1 VLKFPASTDLSYEMI
16 DVELDAPEV
25 AAARAAAPDDST
37 LIRNARRA
45 ESEAAHRVAAEW
57 GMEEGCQTVE
67 RKTSGEDV
75 LLLVP
80 TDSMQLLRSDE
91 LPPPIWSDAPG
102 FATQDELESLSD
114 RLASLGG
121 PVHRDVTT
129 HFGWGFGEGGMLR
142 YNRVEA
148 LSIGARFAAALPQ
161 ADLTTVARIG
171 IGDLHPN
178 AAVTLR
184 RESIRRTLELRG
196 FHELATADPDGA
208 ALGLGNSLSALMFG
222 RDAGHY
228 YRASGAAFTWAPPVT
243 SRSSRQLTAYAEYQN
258 DVERNTHVALP
269 RLWNDSVF
277 RENILATEALQ
288 YGGMLRLRPW
298 WGTDPV
304 RPQFGFDMFVQ
315 GETGDYDLAR

>member
-1 VLKFPASTDLSYEMI
+1 
-16 DVELDAPEV
+16 
-25 AAARAAAPDDST
+25 
-37 LIRNARRA
+37 
-45 ESEAAHRVAAEW
+45 
-57 GMEEGCQTVE
+57 G
-67 RKTSGEDV
+67 
-75 LLLVP
+75 
-80 TDSMQLLRSDE
+80 
-91 LPPPIWSDAPG
+91 
-102 FATQDELESLSD
+102 
-114 RLASLGG
+114 
-121 PVHRDVTT
+121 
-129 HFGWGFGEGGMLR
+129 GFGEDGMLR

-148 LSIGARFAAALPQ
+148 LSIGARFNAALPR
-161 ADLTTVARIG
+161 ADLATVARIG
-171 IGDLHPN
+171 TGDLHPH

-184 RESIRRTLELRG
+184 REAMRRTLEPRG
-196 FHELATADPDGA
+196 LHQPPTPDPHRA
-208 ALGLGNSLSALMFG
+208 AQRPGHPPSALRFG

-304 RPQFGFDMFVQ
+304 RPQFGFDMF
-315 GETGDYDLAR
+315 